1 MMHHHELVPGPA
13 SLTVW
18 SNDMSIKAAE
28 PREMPSLEEAL
39 DEALSAL
46 SAGTGTPWVT
56 TSDGLILSPAHLRSM
71 LNLG

>member
-1 MMHHHELVPGPA
+1 MMHHGELVSGPA

-18 SNDMSIKAAE
+18 PNDMSIKAAE
-28 PREMPSLEEAL
+28 PRELPSLQEAL
-39 DEALSAL
+39 CEAHRAL

-56 TSDGLILSPAHLRSM
+56 TSDGLILSAAHLRGM